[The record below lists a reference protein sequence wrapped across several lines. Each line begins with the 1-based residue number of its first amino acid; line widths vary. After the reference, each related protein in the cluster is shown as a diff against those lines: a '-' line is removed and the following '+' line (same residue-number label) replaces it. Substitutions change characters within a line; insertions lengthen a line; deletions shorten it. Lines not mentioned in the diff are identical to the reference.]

1 MNQKKKLFMKTTG
14 NQNQENH
21 ITMLMKHTA
30 LCRTLIAA
38 AALAAAATAA
48 AQNYET
54 PGNLKAS
61 ELVPAALLK
70 GPFHSVDENV
80 TIAGAQ
86 PNFTIRSQY
95 GTWEARGHEML
106 VIRVS
111 ELPAFEQ
118 LAKVS
123 KSDEFKKSAGTAV
136 AAPVKV
142 AGQFIE
148 SPLQTTGNMLSG
160 IGLIASRV
168 GRVAEQSVNRVGDTV
183 AGNTPTQKEIFK
195 PAAAPLGTAAPRTF
209 IGDPLGYNQQRRE
222 WAQRLKVD
230 PYTFNGAL
238 SDKLGDVASVTFSSS
253 FPVNLVLSS
262 VIAPLYYAQEFNE
275 QATLEAYQTPALDI
289 GTRNEA
295 RLKKMGI
302 EGLPVRN
309 FLRNSYF
316 TPTLQTAL
324 VLALESLGNVAG
336 RDQVIV
342 FAARAASET
351 EVRYVNNSVM
361 MLAQHNLTVAPLA
374 KVRGADN
381 VVAGETWDGKLVVAA
396 PLDYLPWIQPVDDF
410 ARRTDLKGTERW
422 LLVSGKVTPRAQ
434 QELTTL
440 GWRVSDKLATAK

>member
-1 MNQKKKLFMKTTG
+1 MTMTMNRA
-14 NQNQENH
+14 
-21 ITMLMKHTA
+21 A
-30 LCRTLIAA
+30 LCRVFVTAA
-38 AALAAAATAA
+38 TLAAATTAA
-48 AQNYET
+48 AQNYEM
-54 PGNLKAS
+54 PASLKAS
-61 ELVPAALLK
+61 ELVPAALLA

-80 TIAGAQ
+80 AIAGAQ

-95 GTWEARGHEML
+95 GTWEARGQEML

-123 KSDEFKKSAGTAV
+123 KSDEFMKSAGTAV
-136 AAPVKV
+136 AAPVKAV
-142 AGQFIE
+142 GQFIE
-148 SPLQTTGNMLSG
+148 SPLETTGNVFSG

-168 GRVAEQSVNRVGDTV
+168 GRVAEKSVTRVGDTV
-183 AGNTPTQKEIFK
+183 ANNAPAQKEILK

-238 SDKLGDVASVTFSSS
+238 SDKLGEVASVTFASS
-253 FPVNLVLSS
+253 FPVNVVLGA
-262 VIAPLYYAQEFNE
+262 VIAPLYYAQQFNE

-302 EGLPVRN
+302 EGLPVRT
-309 FLRNSYF
+309 FMRNNYF

-324 VLALESLGNVAG
+324 VLALESLGNIAG
-336 RDQVIV
+336 RDQVII
-342 FAARAASET
+342 FAARATSET
-351 EVRYVNNSVM
+351 EARYVNNSVM
-361 MLAQHNLTVAPLA
+361 MLAQHNLKVAPLA

-381 VVAGETWDGKLVVAA
+381 VIAGETRDGKLLIAA
-396 PLDYLPWIQPVDDF
+396 PLDYLPWITPVDDF
-410 ARRTDLKGTERW
+410 ARRTDLTGMERW
-422 LLVSGKVTPRAQ
+422 LLVSGQVTPRAQ
-434 QELTTL
+434 QELTSL
-440 GWRVSDKLATAK
+440 GWRVSDKLAAAR

>member
-1 MNQKKKLFMKTTG
+1 MAMN
-14 NQNQENH
+14 H
-21 ITMLMKHTA
+21 AA
-30 LCRTLIAA
+30 LCRTLVAA
-38 AALAAAATAA
+38 AALAASATAA
-48 AQNYET
+48 AQNYEM
-54 PGNLKAS
+54 PDSLKAG
-61 ELVPAALLK
+61 ELVSAALLK

-80 TIAGAQ
+80 SIAGGQ
-86 PNFTIRSQY
+86 PNFTIRSPY
-95 GTWEARGHEML
+95 GTWEARGQEML

-118 LAKVS
+118 LANVS
-123 KSDEFKKSAGTAV
+123 KSEEFMKSAGTAV
-136 AAPVKV
+136 AAPVKAV
-142 AGQFIE
+142 GQFIE
-148 SPLQTTGNMLSG
+148 RPLETTGNVFSG

-168 GRVAEQSVNRVGDTV
+168 GRVAEKSVTRVGDTV
-183 AGNTPTQKEIFK
+183 ANNAPAPQEILK
-195 PAAAPLGTAAPRTF
+195 PAATPLGTAAPRTF

-238 SDKLGDVASVTFSSS
+238 SDKLGEVASVTFASS
-253 FPVNLVLSS
+253 FPVNVVLGAA
-262 VIAPLYYAQEFNE
+262 IAPLYYAQQFNE

-289 GTRNEA
+289 ATRNEA

-302 EGLPVRN
+302 EGLPART

-342 FAARAASET
+342 FAARPSSET
-351 EVRYVNNSVM
+351 EARYVNNSVM
-361 MLAQHNLTVAPLA
+361 LLAQHHLAVAPLA

-381 VVAGETWDGKLVVAA
+381 VIAGETRDGKLLIAA
-396 PLDYLPWIQPVDDF
+396 PLDYLPWIKPVDDF

-440 GWRVSDKLATAK
+440 GWRVSDRLAAAR

>member
-1 MNQKKKLFMKTTG
+1 MI
-14 NQNQENH
+14 NH
-21 ITMLMKHTA
+21 AA
-30 LCRTLIAA
+30 LCRTLVAA
-38 AALAAAATAA
+38 SALAVAATAL
-48 AQNYET
+48 AQTYEA
-54 PGNLKAS
+54 PPSLKAS
-61 ELVPAALLK
+61 ELAPAALLK

-86 PNFTIRSQY
+86 PNFTIRSPY
-95 GTWEARGHEML
+95 GMWEARGQEML
-106 VIRVS
+106 AIRVS

-123 KSDEFKKSAGTAV
+123 KSDEFMKSAGTTI
-136 AAPVKV
+136 AAPVKAV
-142 AGQFIE
+142 GQFVE
-148 SPLQTTGNMLSG
+148 SPLETAGNVLSG

-168 GRVAEQSVNRVGDTV
+168 GRVAEKSATRVGDTV
-183 AGNTPTQKEIFK
+183 VGNTPAQKEILK

-238 SDKLGDVASVTFSSS
+238 SDKLGEVASVTFASS
-253 FPVNLVLSS
+253 FPVNVAFGA
-262 VIAPLYYAQEFNE
+262 VIAPLYYAQQFNE

-309 FLRNSYF
+309 FLRNNYF

-324 VLALESLGNVAG
+324 VLALESMGNIAE
-336 RDQVIV
+336 RDQVVV
-342 FAARAASET
+342 FAARAASEI
-351 EVRYVNNSVM
+351 EARYVNNSVM
-361 MLAQHNLTVAPLA
+361 MLAHHSRTVSPLA
-374 KVRGADN
+374 KIRGADN
-381 VVAGETWDGKLVVAA
+381 VIAGETSDGKLIIAA
-396 PLDYLPWIQPVDDF
+396 PLDYLPWIKPIDDF

-434 QELTTL
+434 QELAAL
-440 GWRVSDKLATAK
+440 GWRVSEKLAAAR

>member
-1 MNQKKKLFMKTTG
+1 MTMTT
-14 NQNQENH
+14 NH
-21 ITMLMKHTA
+21 AA
-30 LCRTLIAA
+30 LCR
-38 AALAAAATAA
+38 ALAAAATLAMTVTAA
-48 AQNYET
+48 AQGYELPDT
-54 PGNLKAS
+54 LKAS
-61 ELVPAALLK
+61 ELAPAALLK

-80 TIAGAQ
+80 TMAGGQ

-95 GTWEARGHEML
+95 GVWEARGQEML
-106 VIRVS
+106 AIRVT

-123 KSDEFKKSAGTAV
+123 KSDEFMKSAGTAI
-136 AAPVKV
+136 AAPVKAV
-142 AGQFIE
+142 GQFVD
-148 SPLQTTGNMLSG
+148 SPLETTGNVLSG

-168 GRVAEQSVNRVGDTV
+168 GRVAEKSATRVGDSV
-183 AGNTPTQKEIFK
+183 AGNTPAQKEILK

-238 SDKLGDVASVTFSSS
+238 SDKLGEVASVTFASS
-253 FPVNLVLSS
+253 FPVNLVLGS
-262 VIAPLYYAQEFNE
+262 VIAPLYYAQQFNE

-289 GTRNEA
+289 STRNEE

-302 EGLPVRN
+302 EGLPARN
-309 FLRNSYF
+309 FLRNNYF

-324 VLALESLGNVAG
+324 MLALESMGNVAG

-351 EVRYVNNSVM
+351 EARYVNNSIM
-361 MLAQHNLTVAPLA
+361 MLAQYSRTGVPLT

-381 VVAGETWDGKLVVAA
+381 VIAGESRDGKLVIAA
-396 PLDYLPWIQPVDDF
+396 PLDYLPWVKPVDDF
-410 ARRTDLKGTERW
+410 ARRTDLTGTERW
-422 LLVSGKVTPRAQ
+422 VLVSGQVTPRAQ
-434 QELTTL
+434 QELAAL
-440 GWRVSDKLATAK
+440 GWRVSDKLAAAR

>member
-1 MNQKKKLFMKTTG
+1 M
-14 NQNQENH
+14 
-21 ITMLMKHTA
+21 TMTISRTA
-30 LCRTLIAA
+30 LCRALIAA
-38 AALAAAATAA
+38 AALATATTAA

-54 PGNLKAS
+54 LGELKAG
-61 ELVPAALLK
+61 ELAPAALLK
-70 GPFHSVDENV
+70 GPFHTVDEKV
-80 TIAGAQ
+80 VFAGAQ

-123 KSDEFKKSAGTAV
+123 KSDEFMKSAGTAV
-136 AAPVKV
+136 AAPVKAV
-142 AGQFIE
+142 GQFIE
-148 SPLQTTGNMLSG
+148 SPVQTTGNVFSG

-168 GRVAEQSVNRVGDTV
+168 GRVAEKSVTSVGDTV
-183 AGNTPTQKEIFK
+183 SNNAPAQKEILK

-238 SDKLGDVASVTFSSS
+238 SDKLGDVASVTFASS
-253 FPVNLVLSS
+253 FPVNLVLGS
-262 VIAPLYYAQEFNE
+262 VIAPLYYAQQFNE

-324 VLALESLGNVAG
+324 VLALESMGNIGG

-351 EVRYVNNSVM
+351 EARYVNNSVM
-361 MLAQHNLTVAPLA
+361 MLAQYSRTAASLG
-374 KVRGADN
+374 KMRGADN
-381 VVAGETWDGKLVVAA
+381 VIAGETRDGKLVIAA
-396 PLDYLPWIQPVDDF
+396 PLDYVPWIKPIDDF
-410 ARRTDLKGTERW
+410 ARRTDLTGIERW
-422 LLVSGKVTPRAQ
+422 LLISGKVTPRAQ
-434 QELTTL
+434 QELAAL
-440 GWRVSDKLATAK
+440 GWRVSDNLAAAR